1 MLRITFFLLIIS
13 WGCLDR
19 HKARVLE
26 DADGSNSGDIT
37 AASVWDKTNI
47 NSEKAEITPTD
58 ENLFGKFYNDRI
70 EFHIIDKPNFELHQ
84 AGVKKVTLYYI
95 DSVLCKKKYELDRPI
110 ADELAKIYGKL
121 SYKSLNRAT
130 DSLAREMGIVLQSEN
145 GNRLNPYL
153 KKYQLKWKVDDKVI
167 YFRHLEDSLNTSNFY
182 IEELKEYRRLFNSVQ
197 RELI

>member
-1 MLRITFFLLIIS
+1 MVRIAFLLLVFGV
-13 WGCLDR
+13 GCGER
-19 HKARVLE
+19 HNSAGSSSLE
-26 DADGSNSGDIT
+26 STKLREVKT
-37 AASVWDKTNI
+37 ANIWNKVEI

-70 EFHIIDKPNFELHQ
+70 EFHIIEKPDIQIHNAE
-84 AGVKKVTLYYI
+84 VKKVTLYYI

-110 ADELAKIYGKL
+110 PDELAKTYGKL
-121 SYKSLNRAT
+121 SYKSLNQAT
-130 DSLAREMGIVLQSEN
+130 DSLARSMGIVLRSEN

-153 KKYQLKWKVDDKVI
+153 KKYQLKWRVEEKVI
-167 YFRHLEDSLNTSNFY
+167 YFRHQEDSLGSSNFY